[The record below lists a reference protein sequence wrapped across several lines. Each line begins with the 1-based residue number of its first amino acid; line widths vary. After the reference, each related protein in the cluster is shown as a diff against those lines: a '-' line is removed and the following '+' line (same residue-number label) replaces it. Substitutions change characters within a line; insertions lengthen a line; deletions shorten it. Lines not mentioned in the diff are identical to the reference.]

1 MLSINILT
9 EIANRIIPNTR
20 CNTYI
25 PPSPSI
31 FSKNDTNRIAIYITI
46 TFAINDIKISGV
58 EYNALNDNSVV
69 NDPAP
74 AINGKTMGTNTL
86 ELAGMSS
93 VLNIL
98 IPNIIT
104 NGKIKFH

>member
-9 EIANRIIPNTR
+9 EIANRIIQNTR

-46 TFAINDIKISGV
+46 TFATNEIKISGV

-98 IPNIIT
+98 IPNKFGER
-104 NGKIKFH
+104 GKKC